1 MNILCNYLQHKGIRS
16 LRREESLDSRAMAAC
31 VWGQRETTFYCG
43 NGCGN
48 CAGSGGF
55 GRGRISDD
63 EVSGALV
70 VRGAAKVHLHLQ
82 IVKSDSTVVS
92 DCDFWLSWLTLNY

>member
-1 MNILCNYLQHKGIRS
+1 MYPQQYLQAS
-16 LRREESLDSRAMAAC
+16 PLSSWRAMAAC
-31 VWGQRETTFYCG
+31 VLGTNVKRLFTVVM
-43 NGCGN
+43 
-48 CAGSGGF
+48 AVVIVLVLAVF

-63 EVSGALV
+63 EVCGALM

-82 IVKSDSTVVS
+82 IVKSDSTMVS